1 MVEDRVTIDT
11 ATILDNVDERQ
22 VEFTGEA
29 SGERYA
35 FALRYDVL
43 EALAGALPTDPLPLF
58 QRHAARVQT
67 LAADALARDP
77 DQDVIVISENDLS

>member
-1 MVEDRVTIDT
+1 MAEDRVTIDT